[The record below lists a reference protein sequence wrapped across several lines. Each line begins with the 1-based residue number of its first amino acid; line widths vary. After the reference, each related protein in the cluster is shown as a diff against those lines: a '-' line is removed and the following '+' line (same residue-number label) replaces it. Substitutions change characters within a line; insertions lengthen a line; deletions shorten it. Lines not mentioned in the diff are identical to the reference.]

1 MAGSSSDAPTL
12 QPSPLVGVCLCSE
25 SCHTNGQVLGTVYLS
40 PESRST
46 QTLEKWRRELVT
58 SLSSTL
64 GKRQFDFLTAQG
76 WEINQNLE
84 ALVKVSSIL
93 TKEGK
98 VNIRFSY
105 DRPRLGIVIEGPP
118 DVSVGYIHCSM
129 SCAVAELEEELAS
142 QLPQV
147 YSSLSSRQFCFLD
160 RNSWPLCREQES
172 SLSVLDIASS
182 NSIKIRCSKSK
193 QPSFSR
199 KISMIEDGNQEP
211 VVSDDHRF
219 SISDTLPHNF
229 FSQHSDALQ
238 PINEQAEAESVWASS
253 DYTDTKV
260 PVSDI
265 DPFEILLSYVHTEA
279 SNYALLL
286 KTALEDLG
294 YSVFLDIHC
303 IEGGKD
309 WQDILNMA
317 ITNCNLFI
325 PLITMQYGQ
334 TLWTN
339 REIKLADVL
348 EKAILPVNFNKSW
361 PPKCLAIQF
370 ATTQYIPGSTVG
382 VEEAMVEA
390 FKEEDAAEIA
400 TKIVEQYKKKVTM
413 SRVVMDSGELEEYES
428 GPPPLITR
436 QSTEIFQEREATPPS
451 TGLHVPFVNSR
462 RRSTIKSYASK
473 LPESL
478 PEKYRKSIVSSRIGK
493 PLIVISCSE
502 KQREFAEGLVMELE
516 KEGSEAW
523 CSYNVAGL
531 TDEEKSATFQVK
543 VNDAGAV
550 IFVLSKDFAEDTF
563 CEQQVYYCEQRKRII
578 PLIYEP
584 IEIPNWMATL
594 IGTSTF
600 ISCTSQ
606 NYMAALMERVSIAL
620 NPEKAED
627 ELKQIIKQK
636 AEIAMLCSDLNK
648 KLPKGDH
655 VYISGGTMFFSKQ
668 GEAISKEIGRHLAG
682 EEDIVLVTGGFY
694 GIGETVGRSF
704 FDERTRLDRPHGVCH
719 VVAVRDDNDKSSQ
732 TRQNPDGTF
741 QSLPYGDTLFS
752 GSSVRQ
758 REMLT
763 PRVVDLCV
771 LIEGGPGAAFEAQQ
785 FVWNSHTVIPI
796 RVTGGA
802 AGGSFN
808 IPPAIFIR
816 PPNVAESDWATLGDE
831 AATPSQIGSAVVRIV
846 RSLTKRQEVPVPPGI
861 RSRSGTAEGAV
872 LNSKLK
878 RRRVLMKRAD
888 TNPKGFPDDKSTD
901 ATGTLR
907 GVRRALSERSAL
919 AL

>member
-1 MAGSSSDAPTL
+1 MHA
-12 QPSPLVGVCLCSE
+12 QPLIGVCLCSE
-25 SCHTNGQVLGTVYLS
+25 SCHTNGQVIGTIYLS
-40 PESRST
+40 PESHST
-46 QTLEKWRRELVT
+46 QTLEKCRRGLVT
-58 SLSSTL
+58 ALSSAL
-64 GKRQFDFLTAQG
+64 GKRPFDFLTAQG
-76 WEINQNLE
+76 WEISQSLE
-84 ALVKVSSIL
+84 PLVKVSSIL
-93 TKEGK
+93 TKEWK

-118 DVSVGYIHCSM
+118 DVSVGFVHCSL
-129 SCAVAELEEELAS
+129 SCPVVDLEEEIAS

-147 YSSLSSRQFCFLD
+147 YGSLSSRHFCFLD
-160 RNSWPLCREQES
+160 RNTWPLSRDQAS
-172 SLSVLDIASS
+172 SLCVLDIASS
-182 NSIKIRCSKSK
+182 NCIKIRCNKNK
-193 QPSFSR
+193 PSFSR
-199 KISMIEDGNQEP
+199 KVSMIEGSKQE
-211 VVSDDHRF
+211 VVSDEHRF
-219 SISDTLPHNF
+219 SISDSLPHNF

-238 PINEQAEAESVWASS
+238 PISEQAESEPVWASS

-265 DPFEILLSYVHTEA
+265 DPFEILLSYIHTEA
-279 SNYALLL
+279 SKYALLL

-309 WQDILNMA
+309 WQDVLNMA
-317 ITNCNLFI
+317 ITNCSLFI

-348 EKAILPVNFNKSW
+348 EKVILPINFNKTW

-370 ATTQYIPGSTVG
+370 ATTQYIPGSGATPG
-382 VEEAMVEA
+382 AEETTPEA
-390 FKEEDAAEIA
+390 FREEDAAEIA
-400 TKIVEQYKKKVTM
+400 TKIAEQYRKEVAV
-413 SRVVMDSGELEEYES
+413 SRVAVDSGEPES
-428 GPPPLITR
+428 GAPPLITR
-436 QSTEIFQEREATPPS
+436 QSTEMFQETATTPPS
-451 TGLHVPFVNSR
+451 TGLSVPFSGAR
-462 RRSTIKSYASK
+462 RKSTMKSYASK

-478 PEKYRKSIVSSRIGK
+478 PEKYRQSMVSSRAGK

-502 KQREFAEGLVMELE
+502 KQREFAEGLVVELE

-523 CSYNVAGL
+523 CSYDVAGL

-606 NYMAALMERVSIAL
+606 SYMTALLDRVSTAL
-620 NPEKAED
+620 NPEKAEN
-627 ELKQIIKQK
+627 ELKQLVKQK
-636 AEIAMLCSDLNK
+636 AEIAMLCSDLNE
-648 KLPKGDH
+648 KLPNGDY

-668 GEAISKEIGRHLAG
+668 GEAISKEIGRQLAG
-682 EEDIVLVTGGFY
+682 EGDIVLITGGFY

-704 FDERTRLDRPHGVCH
+704 FEERTRLDRPHGVCH
-719 VVAVRDDNDKSSQ
+719 VVAMRDDNDKSAQ

-741 QSLPYGDTLFS
+741 QLVPYGDTLFF

-763 PRVVDLCV
+763 PRVVDLCI

-785 FVWNSHTVIPI
+785 FVWNGHTVIPV

-808 IPPAIFIR
+808 IPPVVFIR
-816 PPNVAESDWATLGDE
+816 PPNVAESDWATLGDK
-831 AATPSQIGSAVVRIV
+831 AATPSQIASAVVRIV
-846 RSLTKRQEVPVPPGI
+846 GSLKSQEIAVPPGI

-872 LNSKLK
+872 LNLKLK
-878 RRRVLMKRAD
+878 RRKVLMKRAD
-888 TNPKGFPDDKSTD
+888 TIPKRFPDKSAET
-901 ATGTLR
+901 TETLR

-919 AL
+919 